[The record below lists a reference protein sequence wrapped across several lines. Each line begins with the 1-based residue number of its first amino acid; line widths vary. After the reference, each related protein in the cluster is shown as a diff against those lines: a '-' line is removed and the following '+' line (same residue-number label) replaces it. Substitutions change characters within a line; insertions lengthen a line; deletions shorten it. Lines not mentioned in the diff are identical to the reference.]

1 MIVQLHEPAP
11 SNFESCFGIDRFYNF
26 GSSTNALGSQ
36 IDVKR
41 EFDSYIGSNFSVG
54 YDQNAMKAGNF
65 PFVYWKDK
73 GRQFPTL
80 RSLAR
85 VYLSIPATSV
95 PSERVFSLAGR
106 VLTDRRSML
115 SGKRLEM
122 LVVCKKNFSL
132 W

>member
-1 MIVQLHEPAP
+1 MNLLHRILKAASEL
-11 SNFESCFGIDRFYNF
+11 IDFI
-26 GSSTNALGSQ
+26 TLALPPMHL
-36 IDVKR
+36 VRKLTLKVN
-41 EFDSYIGSNFSVG
+41 EFSYIGSNFSVG

-65 PFVYWKDK
+65 PLVYWKDK

-95 PSERVFSLAGR
+95 PSERVFSSAGR

-122 LVVCKKNFSL
+122 LVVCKKNISL